1 MANLFVAIVILGC
14 AAYQYLKGT
23 LVKAF
28 TTIIIVLCAI
38 MVGFGYFEAL
48 ARLLIKYSPS
58 LATWAQ
64 SLCFILL
71 FVLSFAVLQTIA
83 AQLNRQKVNLGLMP
97 ERIGRVVCGII
108 LGLLTSGILLVAADI
123 APLPNKYPYQ
133 RFDQRNPDAEKPSKV
148 LLNTDGF
155 VTGWFNIISSGSLSG
170 KKSFAALHP
179 RFLDQIYLNRHTIS
193 DDITIMTSSEAIE
206 VPNKNAA
213 WFAPENIKDSEGKPL
228 PLKAG
233 YNLVIVRVGISK
245 KAIRDAG
252 KFTLSQ
258 LRLICKPTDYAKDPL
273 TGKGDSVYPIG
284 YIKAAGQLQQKKLN
298 DKITI
303 PSDSFNDRV
312 KWIDFAFYLPSDM
325 IPTLVGF
332 KLNNIA
338 AVTAPV
344 SADQAPAPV
353 FFSES
358 LGDQSRT
365 QAPRPQQPSEQ
376 AESSAPQE
384 EDATPSETER
394 RSGLSDLSRSV
405 VGGQLDE
412 GE

>member
-1 MANLFVAIVILGC
+1 MANLFVALVILGC

-28 TTIIIVLCAI
+28 TTIIIAVCAI
-38 MVGFGYFEAL
+38 VVGFGYFEAL

-71 FVLSFAVLQTIA
+71 FVLTFAVLQTVA
-83 AQLNRQKVNLGLMP
+83 AQLNRQKVDFGLMP
-97 ERIGRVVCGII
+97 ERIGRVGCGII
-108 LGLLTSGILLVAADI
+108 LGLLTSGVLLVAADI

-252 KFTLSQ
+252 KFSLSQ
-258 LRLICKPTDYAKDPL
+258 LRLICKPTGYAKNPL

-284 YIKAAGQLQQKKLN
+284 YIKAVGQLQQKKLN

-312 KWIDFAFYLPSDM
+312 KWIDFAFYVPSDM

-332 KLNNIA
+332 KLNNIT

-344 SADQAPAPV
+344 STDQAPAPV

-358 LGDQSRT
+358 PSDQSR
-365 QAPRPQQPSEQ
+365 APRPQQPSEP
-376 AESSAPQE
+376 AESLAPQE
-384 EDATPSETER
+384 EDSTPSETER
-394 RSGLSDLSRSV
+394 RSGLSDLSRSI